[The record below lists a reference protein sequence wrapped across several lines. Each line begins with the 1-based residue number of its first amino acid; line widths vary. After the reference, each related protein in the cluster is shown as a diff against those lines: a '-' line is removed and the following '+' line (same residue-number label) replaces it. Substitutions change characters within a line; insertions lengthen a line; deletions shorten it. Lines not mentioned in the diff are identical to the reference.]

1 MENWLLNWTSFILRN
16 IHAEIDGKTWNDGV
30 EWIVPMFEAWK
41 KNTDYGKLYQMK
53 TSTLTKSQMD
63 DFLQSIG
70 GLKNGY
76 YLNEKPIV
84 DSDFFEIES
93 GWYPLVKELI
103 EDLIALGWD
112 KRICQ
117 IKEKFGGLRFY
128 INEGSDEVFKR
139 IRQAEYDSYKICEI
153 TGQPGELR
161 TDIGWYRTL
170 CEEEYLKIKNKQDAN
185 RKNN

>member
-76 YLNEKPIV
+76 HSDEKPIV
-84 DSDFFEIES
+84 DSYFFEIES

-112 KRICQ
+112 KQICQ

-128 INEGSDEVFKR
+128 INNGSDEIFDR
-139 IRQAEYDSYKICEI
+139 ISKAERESYKICEV

-161 TDIGWYRTL
+161 TDIGWHRTL
-170 CEEEYLKIKNKQDAN
+170 CEEEYLKIKNKI
-185 RKNN
+185 K